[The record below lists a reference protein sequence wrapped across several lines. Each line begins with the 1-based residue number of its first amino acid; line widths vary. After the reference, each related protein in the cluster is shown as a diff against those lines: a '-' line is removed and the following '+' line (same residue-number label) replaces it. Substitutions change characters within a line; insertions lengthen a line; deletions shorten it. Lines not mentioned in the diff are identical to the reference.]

1 MRNANSAAGERR
13 LLQGAIAVAA
23 LVPVTAGLAVVVA
36 GPAGLI
42 PDAGG
47 AGTDVDSH
55 MRYLSGLLFAIGLAF
70 WSTIPHLESHGPRFR
85 LLACLVFVGGLGRL
99 ASLILVGLP
108 SAGMIAALVMELV
121 VTPLLALWRERIKGL
136 VR

>member
-1 MRNANSAAGERR
+1 MPNAISAVAERR
-13 LLQGAIAVAA
+13 LLQGAIAIAA
-23 LVPVTAGLAVVVA
+23 LVPVTAGLAVMVA

-42 PDAGG
+42 PDARG

-70 WSTIPHLESHGPRFR
+70 WSTVPRLESHGPRFR

-121 VTPLLALWRERIKGL
+121 VTPLLALWRERTEGL